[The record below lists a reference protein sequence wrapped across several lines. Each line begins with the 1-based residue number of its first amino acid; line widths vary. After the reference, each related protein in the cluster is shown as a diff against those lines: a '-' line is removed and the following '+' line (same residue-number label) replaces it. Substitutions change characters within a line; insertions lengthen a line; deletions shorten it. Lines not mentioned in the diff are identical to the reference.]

1 VIKQENVADNSPRGW
16 QRILLIALPVI
27 TLVAYLPAIRGGFI
41 WDDDRHVWA
50 NHTLLNLRGLAHI
63 WFRPSYLPQWYPM
76 THTSFWLEYRLWG
89 ANPLPFHIDN
99 VLLHSASALL
109 LFTLLGRLKIRG
121 ALLAAVIFALH
132 PIEVESVAWISERK
146 NVLSTFFALL
156 SVLAYLQTS
165 DRRWPVESFLLFA
178 LAMLSKTVAS
188 TLPAVL
194 LVILWW
200 RDGQVRWR
208 EVVRLLPF
216 FLLSIGLGYFTAKTE
231 VDYVGARGPDWDLS
245 AAQRILIAGRAV
257 WFYLAKLV
265 WPVNLTF
272 SYPRW
277 TVDPRAVWLLAF
289 PLAAVGMTIAA
300 WLLRRVAG
308 RGLLAALLIF
318 AGVLTPAL
326 GFFNTYPMRYSFVA
340 DHFQYTAGI
349 AIIVLL
355 SAAIVRVLPERVV
368 VLVLVLVMG
377 VLTWRQA
384 RVYAGPEMLWRDVIA
399 KNPSSWL
406 ALENLAVELTFRPN
420 PSQADLKEAVQL
432 YQRVDQLRP
441 QHEKLQ
447 ANWAEAL
454 FELGDWEDALPHYRA
469 AFGSPG
475 ASSEAIYQRMGTAL
489 LRLNRLA
496 EAEVMFRR
504 TIELNAADI
513 AAGTG
518 LGDTLAAEGKPA
530 DALAVYENVLKTD
543 ANAAAAW
550 RGSGMMLIALNRPGE
565 AVERLQHYVELTPG
579 DADGHERLGR
589 LDLQLGRGGDAVKQF
604 AAELAISPDSASGK
618 DGLERA
624 VRMQGNGGP

>member
-1 VIKQENVADNSPRGW
+1 V
-16 QRILLIALPVI
+16 LIALPVI
-27 TLVAYLPAIRGGFI
+27 ALLAYLPAIRGGFI

-50 NHTLLNLRGLAHI
+50 NHTLLDLRGLAHI

-89 ANPLPFHIDN
+89 ANPLGYHVDN

-109 LFTLLGRLKIRG
+109 LFVLLRRLNIRG
-121 ALLAAVIFALH
+121 AALAAVIFALH
-132 PIEVESVAWISERK
+132 PIEAESVAWISERK

-156 SVLAYLQTS
+156 SVLAYLRAG
-165 DRRWPVESFLLFA
+165 DRRWPIGSFLLFA

-194 LVILWW
+194 LVIVWW
-200 RDGQVRWR
+200 REGRVRWKD
-208 EVVRLLPF
+208 VLRLLPF

-245 AAQRILIAGRAV
+245 AVQRLMIAGRAL

-277 TVDPRAVWLLAF
+277 TVNPHDLWLLAF
-289 PLAAVGMTIAA
+289 PLAAVGLAIAA
-300 WLLRRVAG
+300 WLLRDVAG

-349 AIIVLL
+349 AIIVLF
-355 SAAIVRVLPERVV
+355 SAAIVRVFPERILALILVV
-368 VLVLVLVMG
+368 VLS
-377 VLTWRQA
+377 VLTWRQTQ
-384 RVYAGPEMLWRDVIA
+384 VYAGPETLWRDVIA

-406 ALENLAVELTFRPN
+406 ALENLGVELTYKPD
-420 PSQADLKEAVQL
+420 PSPAELKEAVQL
-432 YQRVDQLRP
+432 YKRVEQLRP

-454 FELGDWEDALPHYRA
+454 FELGEWEEALPHYRA
-469 AFGSPG
+469 ALDSPG
-475 ASSEAIYQRMGTAL
+475 ASSEVIDQRMGTSL
-489 LRLNRLA
+489 LRLGRLA
-496 EAEVMFRR
+496 EAEAMFRQALKLDPSD
-504 TIELNAADI
+504 T
-513 AAGTG
+513 AAGCA

-530 DALAVYENVLKTD
+530 DALAEYEDVLKT
-543 ANAAAAW
+543 NADTSAAW
-550 RGSGMMLIALNRPGE
+550 RGSGIVLITLKRPEE
-565 AVERLQHYVELTPG
+565 AADRLRHYVELVPG
-579 DADGHERLGR
+579 DAEGHERLGR
-589 LDLQLGRGGDAVKQF
+589 LDLQLNRAADALKQF
-604 AAELAISPDSASGK
+604 AAELAISPGSESGK
-618 DGLERA
+618 EGLGEA
-624 VRMQGNGGP
+624 VEMEGKLGR